1 MIYPDDDDELPPY
14 SPDDE
19 NQPSFEYVSNYEQ
32 TMQSIRLLEATHCF
46 PCPIMV
52 KVIGRVENDFIY
64 RIVEALRM
72 SQRLNDDPPYRLRH
86 TPNGRHVAL
95 TYEPFVE
102 SAEEVLVIYEHI
114 RAVDGV
120 VMVM

>member
-1 MIYPDDDDELPPY
+1 MFFPDDD
-14 SPDDE
+14 
-19 NQPSFEYVSNYEQ
+19 QPSYASDEDRPQAFEPVSNYEQ
-32 TMQSIRLLEATHCF
+32 TMESIRLLEATHNF

-52 KVIGRVENDFIY
+52 KVIGRVDNDFIV
-64 RIVEALRM
+64 RIVEALRL
-72 SQRLNDDPPYRLRH
+72 SQQLRDDPPYRLRH

-114 RAVDGV
+114 RTVDGV